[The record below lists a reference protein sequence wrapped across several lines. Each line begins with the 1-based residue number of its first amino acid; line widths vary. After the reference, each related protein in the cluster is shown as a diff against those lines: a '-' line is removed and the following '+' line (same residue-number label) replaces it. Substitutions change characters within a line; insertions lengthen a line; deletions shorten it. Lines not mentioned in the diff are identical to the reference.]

1 MNQFS
6 SSPLAPTWLVLPL
19 AAAVLLFLAGY
30 VSSLQAGDVPPKRR
44 RIRTANTLLMML
56 ATPLIAYAFGI
67 VAPSNA
73 RMFLL
78 AWLAV
83 TGLLAIM
90 ILLAGLDALYS
101 MRLHRD
107 QRRAV
112 RQALRSRLGAGVH
125 AGGDAPGTASRDD
138 QR

>member
-1 MNQFS
+1 MNNLPAT
-6 SSPLAPTWLVLPL
+6 PLAPTWLVLPL
-19 AAAVLLFLAGY
+19 AAVTLLLLAGY
-30 VSSLQAGDVPPKRR
+30 ISSLQSGGVPPKRR

-67 VAPSNA
+67 VAPANA

-78 AWLAV
+78 TWLAI

-101 MRLHRD
+101 MRLHRE
-107 QRRAV
+107 QRRTV
-112 RQALRSRLGAGVH
+112 RQAMRASMS
-125 AGGDAPGTASRDD
+125 GTGRPDGESPHDD
-138 QR
+138 HP

>member
-1 MNQFS
+1 MNTL
-6 SSPLAPTWLVLPL
+6 PATPMAPTWLVLPL
-19 AAAVLLFLAGY
+19 AAVTLLLLAGY
-30 VSSLQAGDVPPKRR
+30 ILSLRSESVPPKRR

-67 VAPSNA
+67 VPPANA

-78 AWLAV
+78 AWLAI
-83 TGLLAIM
+83 TGLLAII

-101 MRLHRD
+101 VRLHRE

-112 RQALRSRLGAGVH
+112 RQALRARGVVPSRSGGAR
-125 AGGDAPGTASRDD
+125 APTSDD
-138 QR
+138 KL

>member
-6 SSPLAPTWLVLPL
+6 TAPLAPTWLVLPL
-19 AAAVLLFLAGY
+19 AGGVLLLLAGY
-30 VSSLQAGDVPPKRR
+30 WSSLQSGDGPPKRR
-44 RIRTANTLLMML
+44 RIRSANTVLMML
-56 ATPLIAYAFGI
+56 ATPVIAYAFGV
-67 VAPSNA
+67 VAPANA

-101 MRLHRD
+101 MRLHRE

-112 RQALRSRLGAGVH
+112 RQALRDRLGARANPVGGVPSSN
-125 AGGDAPGTASRDD
+125 DERN
-138 QR
+138 